1 MRLSDGVGKFP
12 LTTAGS
18 RLVRLASE
26 RIKEHHSDRV
36 NQQCVARVRC
46 SKMEPD
52 ERALTRQ

>member
-1 MRLSDGVGKFP
+1 MRLSDGAGKFP
-12 LTTAGS
+12 LATAGS

-36 NQQCVARVRC
+36 NQQRVARVRF

-52 ERALTRQ
+52 ESAQTRQ